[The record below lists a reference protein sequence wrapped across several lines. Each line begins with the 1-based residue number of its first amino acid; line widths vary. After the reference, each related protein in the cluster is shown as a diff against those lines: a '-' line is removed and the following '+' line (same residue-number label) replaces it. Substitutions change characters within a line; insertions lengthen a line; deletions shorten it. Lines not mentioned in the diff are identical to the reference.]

1 MKIEKINGL
10 WVPNNDL
17 HIESWKSGQSFT
29 QNKCLNNFIAYCK
42 TNNIK
47 FNNVLDIGAWVGTW
61 SLAINEFCTKVIAF
75 EPDKLHYECLVK
87 NVPNNVETHQLA
99 VGSENKKISL
109 DDNTH
114 TQAKR
119 VIGEGDIPMTT
130 IDSLKLSADLIKIDV
145 EGYENEVIQGLSNT
159 LSNPKCR
166 VVMCEFN
173 FVGNEDLFEKK
184 GFEVI
189 YTSKRGFDTHRIY
202 RKFNSK

>member
-1 MKIEKINGL
+1 MSIGL
-10 WVPNNDL
+10 DP
-17 HIESWKSGQSFT
+17 SYGKSRIL
-29 QNKCLNNFIAYCK
+29 KNFIDK
-42 TNNIK
+42 PLTQKIHIVNGDEFIIDNKLEIP
-47 FNNVLDIGAWVGTW
+47 NV
-61 SLAINEFCTKVIAF
+61 
-75 EPDKLHYECLVK
+75 
-87 NVPNNVETHQLA
+87 
-99 VGSENKKISL
+99 
-109 DDNTH
+109 
-114 TQAKR
+114 
-119 VIGEGDIPMTT
+119 
-130 IDSLKLSADLIKIDV
+130 IKIDV